1 MLNNS
6 GSAAIVTVSQGSHS
20 IAVPVQLQNN
30 VNVTAGNVSA
40 VLSIS
45 GAISGAGAITKAGSG
60 TLALTAVNSYTG
72 NTTVQA
78 GTLRITNRY
87 LADTA
92 NVLLSTGA
100 TLDLQFSGSA
110 DMIHSLLIN
119 GAMQVTGLWGAV
131 GNQSASFHTSLI
143 TGTGVLQV
151 AAGPVVGDYNNDGK
165 VDASDYV
172 QPPGQYRA
180 TSITNR
186 YRQTARARQVGISRA
201 TPSGQPPT
209 RPGHAKPSRTLAVVR
224 RPASGASGHHCS
236 SISSSTHEIH
246 QQPTV

>member
-1 MLNNS
+1 M
-6 GSAAIVTVSQGSHS
+6 
-20 IAVPVQLQNN
+20 
-30 VNVTAGNVSA
+30 
-40 VLSIS
+40 
-45 GAISGAGAITKAGSG
+45 
-60 TLALTAVNSYTG
+60 
-72 NTTVQA
+72 QA

-172 QPPGQYRA
+172 TWRRQFGAA
-180 TSITNR
+180 TITNR
-186 YRQTARARQVGISRA
+186 DPNNAGVVGQSDYNSWCAHFGQSTSGEGSGSLLDA
-201 TPSGQPPT
+201 TVPEPS
-209 RPGHAKPSRTLAVVR
+209 TLALLLFTATGCCLR
-224 RPASGASGHHCS
+224 RHLVA
-236 SISSSTHEIH
+236 
-246 QQPTV
+246 